1 MIFVNKMSSVVWRVG
16 ESVEDMTWYDMV
28 WHMEQI
34 SGDSTMPI
42 SGPPPTQAF
51 HFPASL
57 VCDLCQCLLSIDCEH
72 LMLACCP
79 SKYLLSQPIISVGS
93 IMQSAAQDGATRQH
107 GNIFRQQNIFN
118 NLHLGHISHQL
129 PCSALYLK
137 WRIWWGCED
146 MKCFIVVWRSQYK
159 MLNNISQLNF
169 LRVKIAE
176 QPEVDCWHVTRDHE
190 LATRVLWWQ
199 YRC

>member
-1 MIFVNKMSSVVWRVG
+1 MESRRECWR
-16 ESVEDMTWYDMV
+16 YDMV
-28 WHMEQI
+28 WHGMTHGADIWWQYNANI
-34 SGDSTMPI
+34 WT
-42 SGPPPTQAF
+42 
-51 HFPASL
+51 PASTGISLPRPQCL